1 MTPVADELRPMLDRV
16 RALRE
21 LLGEQS
27 TPDCAYAINRTVIAL
42 SDLIKELEKGAKQ

>member
-1 MTPVADELRPMLDRV
+1 MTPVADELRLMLDRV

-27 TPDCAYAINRTVIAL
+27 TPDCAYAVNKAITAL
-42 SDLIKELEKGAKQ
+42 SDLIKELKEQA